1 MDEIDNI
8 EIRSEKTRK
17 IIDMNPSVIIRYGT
31 LIITIIMTALF
42 CGSYL
47 FPFPENLQ
55 TDATVII
62 DSDGEM
68 KVCTYIPYSYLNTI
82 HEFMTAQIEFE
93 GYPSSDYGYASAIIY
108 HIEQDVYNING
119 QNYFVAY
126 MNISESDGII
136 ITPKMNGRGNLL
148 ISNKTI
154 LQQILKL

>member
-1 MDEIDNI
+1 
-8 EIRSEKTRK
+8 
-17 IIDMNPSVIIRYGT
+17 
-31 LIITIIMTALF
+31 
-42 CGSYL
+42 
-47 FPFPENLQ
+47 
-55 TDATVII
+55 
-62 DSDGEM
+62 
-68 KVCTYIPYSYLNTI
+68 
-82 HEFMTAQIEFE
+82 MTAQIEFE
-93 GYPSSDYGYASAIIY
+93 GYPASDYGYASAIIY